1 LSGVKSCKQEGIV
14 QKLIR
19 DGIALAYEEAGS
31 GLPPMLLVHCWCC
44 DHGYMTPQFEHF
56 VRGHRVISVDLR
68 GHGESDKPRQE
79 YTPAGF
85 ADDLA
90 WLCGQLH
97 VEKPVVVGHSMGGNV
112 AFELARRCPD
122 LPAAIIAVDSAIIP
136 AQWVIDAVRQ
146 HMGTLRTSGYQGGQ
160 KAWVS
165 GFFQPSDGDQL
176 KAEILEGMSS
186 LPPYVM
192 ISALDHHILSWDG
205 AGAVAAC
212 KIPALLVAA
221 ATPLADLERMRQLC
235 PQLVIG
241 QTVGAGHFNNRVVP
255 EQVNAMIERFLAVSA
270 VKRGISS

>member
-1 LSGVKSCKQEGIV
+1 MFGAKSCKQEGIV

-68 GHGESDKPRQE
+68 GHGESDKPRQD

-136 AQWVIDAVRQ
+136 AQWVIDAVKQ
-146 HMGTLRTSGYQGGQ
+146 HMGTLRTSGYQEGQ

-255 EQVNAMIERFLAVSA
+255 EQVNAMIERFLAS
-270 VKRGISS
+270 RL

>member
-1 LSGVKSCKQEGIV
+1 
-14 QKLIR
+14 
-19 DGIALAYEEAGS
+19 
-31 GLPPMLLVHCWCC
+31 
-44 DHGYMTPQFEHF
+44 
-56 VRGHRVISVDLR
+56 
-68 GHGESDKPRQE
+68 
-79 YTPAGF
+79 
-85 ADDLA
+85 
-90 WLCGQLH
+90 
-97 VEKPVVVGHSMGGNV
+97 
-112 AFELARRCPD
+112 
-122 LPAAIIAVDSAIIP
+122 
-136 AQWVIDAVRQ
+136 
-146 HMGTLRTSGYQGGQ
+146 MGTLRTSGYQEGQ